1 MKPFPWRPGMLDL
14 NGHRILAVGPDGRPL
29 VWAVERYGEP
39 RIIHY
44 QPFMGDLWE
53 RCQPDPN
60 DGATKGALLDAV
72 REAWGA
78 PAAQVTPYVRWD
90 PHAQRTVIDEWM
102 VCLNDAEDRMFRG
115 HSYEFAALLAAWEA
129 AP

>member
-1 MKPFPWRPGMLDL
+1 MKPFPWRRGMTAIDERGERWL
-14 NGHRILAVGPDGRPL
+14 IVESDGKD
-29 VWAVERYGEP
+29 WAQCR
-39 RIIHY
+39 
-44 QPFMGDLWE
+44 
-53 RCQPDPN
+53 PDPD

-72 REAWGA
+72 RKAWAA

-90 PHAQRTVIDEWM
+90 PHAQRMVIDEWM

-115 HSYEFAALLAAWEA
+115 HSSEFAALLAAWEA